1 MAFLINLK
9 RQAIN
14 SNKLVGDLAMGASY
28 QILAMSVV
36 DTKYEK
42 STACKLTDSA
52 SEGTINIF
60 LSRHI
65 QITSDEVKN
74 YNEGRVPPISLIY
87 RGKDNARF
95 IIDFE

>member
-14 SNKLVGDLAMGASY
+14 SNKSVGDLEVGDSY

-36 DTKYEK
+36 DTKFGK

-52 SEGTINIF
+52 SGGTNNIF
-60 LSRHI
+60 LPRHI

-74 YNEGRVPPISLIY
+74 YNEGRVPLHITYI
-87 RGKDNARF
+87 
-95 IIDFE
+95 